1 MSATQSG
8 SAAGTGIGASVL
20 RKEDRRFLIGKGRYT
35 DDINVAGQT
44 HAVFVRSPHA
54 HATINSIKTDA
65 ARAAPGVVAVLTGT
79 DLAADGIGPLIC
91 GVTVTSDDGQP
102 HRAAVHPAL
111 AQGKVNYVGDHVA
124 IVIAETYAQ
133 ARDAAELVE
142 VDYGILKA
150 VTSTAHAT
158 DKGQQQIHD
167 VAPNNMCF
175 NWPFGDKAAVEAA
188 FAKAHKVSS
197 LDLVNNR
204 MVTNP
209 MEPRAALGEYNT
221 GTEEITL
228 HVTTQNPHVHRLVLS
243 AFNQL
248 APEHKLRVVGPDVG
262 GGFGAKI
269 FIYAE
274 ELVVGWACRKVERP
288 VKWTADRT
296 EAFLSDAHG
305 RDHVS
310 KAEMAMDKDGN
321 FLALRVMTNANLG
334 AYLSTFA
341 TMVPS
346 YLYAFLLA
354 GQYRT
359 PLIYSEV
366 KAVYT
371 NTSPVDASRG
381 AGRPEATYLL
391 ERLVDVCAGD
401 MNMDPAEIRR
411 KNFIPKDAF
420 PYQTPVVQCYDSGDY
435 EEALDKALIL
445 ADYKGFPARAQAAKA
460 RGKRRGIGLSSYVEA
475 CGIAPSAAVG
485 QLGGGVGLWESA
497 QVRFNPTG
505 NVQVFTGTHSH
516 GQGHETTFAQLINEL
531 LGVPIENVE
540 VIHGDTA
547 KTQFGMGTYG
557 SRSLAV
563 GGVAIAKACEKL
575 IAKGK
580 KIAAH
585 AMEAA
590 EGDIEFANGN
600 FSVAGTDK
608 AMNIAAVAFNAYV
621 PHSYPAGLEPG
632 FDENAFF
639 DPLNFSFPA
648 GTHVCEVEVDPDTGE
663 VEIVKYSAV
672 DDFGRL
678 VNPMIVEGQVHGGI
692 VHGIGQALLEGCKYD
707 SEGQLLTASF
717 MDYAMPRADNVPS
730 FDVDYA
736 PTVPIHNPL
745 GVKGCGEAGAIGA
758 PPAVINA
765 IANAL
770 GIKHI
775 DMPAT
780 PENVWRAAHAQQRP
794 GQKAA

>member
-1 MSATQSG
+1 MIEN
-8 SAAGTGIGASVL
+8 GIGASVR
-20 RKEDRRFLIGKGRYT
+20 RKEDNRFLIGKGKYT
-35 DDINVAGQT
+35 DDINIAGQT
-44 HAVFVRSPHA
+44 HACFVRSPHA
-54 HATINSIKTDA
+54 HAAIKSIDTIA
-65 ARAAPGVVAVLTGT
+65 AENAPGVVAVLTGE

-102 HRAAVHPAL
+102 HRAPLHPAL
-111 AQGKVNYVGDHVA
+111 AQGKVHYVGDHVA
-124 IVIAETYAQ
+124 VVIAETLVQ
-133 ARDAAELVE
+133 ARDAAELVD
-142 VDYGILKA
+142 VDYEVLPA
-150 VTSTAHAT
+150 VTDTATAA
-158 DKGQQQIHD
+158 DEGQPQVHE
-167 VAPNNMCF
+167 VAPNNVCF
-175 NWPFGDKAAVEAA
+175 NWPFGDKAAVDAA
-188 FAKAHKVSS
+188 FESAHKVAR
-197 LDLVNNR
+197 LELVNNR

-209 MEPRAALGEYNT
+209 MEPRAALGEYNP
-221 GTEEITL
+221 GTDEITL
-228 HVTTQNPHVHRLVLS
+228 HLTTQNPHVHRLVLS

-269 FIYAE
+269 FVYAE
-274 ELVVGWACRKVERP
+274 ELVVGWASRKVQRP
-288 VKWTADRT
+288 VKWTAERT

-310 KAEMAMDKDGN
+310 TAEMALDANGK
-321 FLALRVMTNANLG
+321 FLALRVLTRANLG
-334 AYLSTFA
+334 AYLSTFG

-354 GQYRT
+354 GQYAT

-366 KAVYT
+366 KAVFT
-371 NTSPVDASRG
+371 NTAPVDASRG

-391 ERLVDVCAGD
+391 ERLADVAAAEMGL
-401 MNMDPAEIRR
+401 DPAEIRR
-411 KNFIPKDAF
+411 RNFIPKDAF

-435 EEALDKALIL
+435 EAALDKAMEL
-445 ADYKGFPARAQAAKA
+445 ADYNGFAARAEEAKT
-460 RGKRRGIGLSSYVEA
+460 RGKLRGIGFSSYVEA

-516 GQGHETTFAQLINEL
+516 GQGHETTFAQLVTEL
-531 LGVPIENVE
+531 LGVPIENIE

-547 KTQFGMGTYG
+547 RTQFGMGTYG

-563 GGVAIAKACEKL
+563 GGVAIANACEKL

-585 AMEAA
+585 AMEASEA
-590 EGDIEFANGN
+590 DIEFANGN

-608 AMNIAAVAFNAYV
+608 AMNIGEVAFNAYV
-621 PHSYPAGLEPG
+621 PHSYPEGLEPG

-648 GTHVCEVEVDPDTGE
+648 GTHICEVEVDPETGT
-663 VEIVKYSAV
+663 VEIAKYSAV
-672 DDFGRL
+672 DDFGIL

-692 VHGIGQALLEGCKYD
+692 AHGVGQALLEGCRYD
-707 SEGQLLTASF
+707 EDGQLITATY

-736 PTVPIHNPL
+736 PTHPPDNPL

-765 IANAL
+765 IVNAL
-770 GIKHI
+770 GVKHI

-780 PENVWRAAHAQQRP
+780 PERIWRAAQSA
-794 GQKAA
+794 GQA

>member
-1 MSATQSG
+1 MIEN
-8 SAAGTGIGASVL
+8 GIGASVR
-20 RKEDRRFLIGKGRYT
+20 RKEDNRFLIGKGNYT
-35 DDINVAGQT
+35 DDINIVGQT
-44 HAVFVRSPHA
+44 YAYFVRSPHA
-54 HATINSIKTDA
+54 HAAIRNIDTSA
-65 ARAAPGVVAVLTGT
+65 AEGAPGVVAVLTGE

-102 HRAAVHPAL
+102 HRAPAHPAL
-111 AQGKVNYVGDHVA
+111 AQGKVHYVGDHVA
-124 IVIAETYAQ
+124 VVIAESLTE
-133 ARDAAELVE
+133 ARDAAELVD
-142 VDYGILKA
+142 VDYQVLPA
-150 VTSTAHAT
+150 VTDTGTAA
-158 DKGQQQIHD
+158 DDGQPQVHE
-167 VAPNNMCF
+167 VAPNNVCF
-175 NWPFGDKAAVEAA
+175 NWPFGDKDGVDAA
-188 FAKAHKVSS
+188 FDSAYKVAR

-209 MEPRAALGEYNT
+209 MEPRAALGDYNT

-228 HVTTQNPHVHRLVLS
+228 YMTTQNPHVHRLVLS

-269 FIYAE
+269 FVYAE
-274 ELVVGWACRKVERP
+274 ELVVGWACRKVQRP
-288 VKWTADRT
+288 VKWTAERT

-310 KAEMAMDKDGN
+310 TAEMALDENGK
-321 FLALRVMTNANLG
+321 FLALRVLTKANVG
-334 AYLSTFA
+334 AYLSTFG

-354 GQYRT
+354 GQYTT

-366 KAVYT
+366 KAVFT
-371 NTSPVDASRG
+371 NTAPVDASRG
-381 AGRPEATYLL
+381 AGRPEATYLV
-391 ERLVDVCAGD
+391 ERLADVAAAEMGL
-401 MNMDPAEIRR
+401 DPAEIRR
-411 KNFIPKDAF
+411 RNFIPKDAF

-435 EEALDKALIL
+435 EAALDKAMEL
-445 ADYKGFPARAQAAKA
+445 ADYSGFPSRAEEARS
-460 RGKRRGIGLSSYVEA
+460 RGKLRGIGFSSYVEA

-516 GQGHETTFAQLINEL
+516 GQGHETTFAQLVTEL
-531 LGVPIENVE
+531 LGVPIENID

-547 KTQFGMGTYG
+547 RTQFGMGTYG

-590 EGDIEFANGN
+590 EADIEFSDGN
-600 FSVAGTDK
+600 FSVAGTDR
-608 AMNIAAVAFNAYV
+608 AMNIAEVAFNAYV
-621 PHSYPAGLEPG
+621 PHSYPEGLEPG

-648 GTHVCEVEVDPDTGE
+648 GTHICEVEVDPDTGT
-663 VEIVKYSAV
+663 VEIAKYSAV
-672 DDFGRL
+672 DDFGTL

-692 VHGIGQALLEGCKYD
+692 VHGVGQALLEGCRYD
-707 SEGQLLTASF
+707 EDGQLITATY

-736 PTVPIHNPL
+736 PTHPPDNPL

-765 IANAL
+765 IVNAL
-770 GIKHI
+770 GITHI

-780 PENVWRAAHAQQRP
+780 PERIWRAAQSA
-794 GQKAA
+794 GQA

>member
-1 MSATQSG
+1 MQEN
-8 SAAGTGIGASVL
+8 GIGASVR
-20 RKEDRRFLIGKGRYT
+20 RKEDQRFLLGKGRYT
-35 DDINVAGQT
+35 DDINVEGQT
-44 HAVFVRSPHA
+44 YACFVRSPHA
-54 HATINSIKTDA
+54 HAEIEGIDA
-65 ARAAPGVVAVLTGT
+65 SAATAAPGVVAVLTGD

-102 HRAAVHPAL
+102 HRAPAHPAL
-111 AQGKVNYVGDHVA
+111 AQSKVNYVGDHVA
-124 IVIAETYAQ
+124 IVIAESLTQ

-142 VDYGILKA
+142 VNYRPLPA
-150 VTSTAHAT
+150 VASTADAAN
-158 DKGQQQIHD
+158 DGEQQIHEE
-167 VAPNNMCF
+167 APNNICF
-175 NWPFGDKAAVEAA
+175 NWLFGDKAANDEA
-188 FAKAHKVSS
+188 FAGAHKVSS
-197 LDLVNNR
+197 IDLVNNR

-209 MEPRAALGEYNT
+209 MEPRAALGEYNS

-228 HVTTQNPHVHRLVLS
+228 HLTTQNPHVHRLVLA

-274 ELVVGWACRKVERP
+274 ELVVGWACRKVNRP

-305 RDHVS
+305 RDHVTR
-310 KAEMAMDKDGN
+310 AEMALDENGK
-321 FLALRVMTNANLG
+321 FLAMRVLTTANLG

-346 YLYAFLLA
+346 YLYAFLFA
-354 GQYRT
+354 GQYTT

-366 KAVYT
+366 KAVFT

-391 ERLVDVCAGD
+391 ERLVDVCAAD
-401 MNMDPAEIRR
+401 MGLDPAEIRR
-411 KNFIPKDAF
+411 RNFIPKDAF

-435 EEALDKALIL
+435 EAALDQAMEL
-445 ADYKGFPARAQAAKA
+445 ADYAGFDARAEEA
-460 RGKRRGIGLSSYVEA
+460 RGRGKLRGIGFSSYVEA

-516 GQGHETTFAQLINEL
+516 GQGHETTFAQLVCDQ
-531 LGVPIENVE
+531 LGVPFENIE

-563 GGVAIAKACEKL
+563 GGVAIAKACDKL

-590 EGDIEFANGN
+590 EGDIEFAGGN
-600 FSVAGTDK
+600 YTVAGTDK
-608 AMNIAAVAFNAYV
+608 AMNIAEVAFNAYV
-621 PHSYPAGLEPG
+621 PHSYPEGVEPG

-639 DPLNFSFPA
+639 DPMNFSFPA
-648 GTHVCEVEVDPDTGE
+648 GTHICEVEVDPATGE
-663 VEIVKYSAV
+663 VEIVDYTAV
-672 DDFGRL
+672 DDFGKL

-692 VHGIGQALLEGCKYD
+692 VHGIGQALLEGCHYD
-707 SEGQLLTASF
+707 KDGQLVTASY
-717 MDYAMPRADNVPS
+717 MDYAMPRADNAPD
-730 FDVDYA
+730 FRIDYA
-736 PTVPIHNPL
+736 PTDPPHNPL

-758 PPAVINA
+758 PPAIINA
-765 IANAL
+765 IANAI
-770 GIKHI
+770 GAKHVE
-775 DMPAT
+775 MPAT
-780 PENVWRAAHAQQRP
+780 PETVWRACQSAN
-794 GQKAA
+794 

>member
-1 MSATQSG
+1 MIEN
-8 SAAGTGIGASVL
+8 GIGASVR
-20 RKEDRRFLIGKGRYT
+20 RKEDNRFLIGKGNYT

-44 HAVFVRSPHA
+44 YACFVRSPHA
-54 HATINSIKTDA
+54 HATLNGIDTSA
-65 ARAAPGVVAVLTGT
+65 AENAPGVVAVLTGD

-102 HRAAVHPAL
+102 HRAPAHPAL
-111 AQGKVNYVGDHVA
+111 AQGKVHYVGDHVA
-124 IVIAETYAQ
+124 VVIAESLSQ

-142 VDYGILKA
+142 VDYGVLPA
-150 VTSTAHAT
+150 VTDTATAA
-158 DKGQQQIHD
+158 DDGQPQVHE
-167 VAPNNMCF
+167 VAPNNVCF
-175 NWPFGDKAAVEAA
+175 NWPFGDKAAVDAA
-188 FAKAHKVSS
+188 FDAAYKVAR

-209 MEPRAALGEYNT
+209 MEPRAALGEYNS
-221 GTEEITL
+221 GTDEITL
-228 HVTTQNPHVHRLVLS
+228 HLTTQNPHVHRLVLS

-269 FIYAE
+269 FVYAE
-274 ELVVGWACRKVERP
+274 ELVVGWASRKVQRP
-288 VKWTADRT
+288 VKWTAERT

-310 KAEMAMDKDGN
+310 SAEMALDENGK
-321 FLALRVMTNANLG
+321 FLALRVMTRANLG
-334 AYLSTFA
+334 AYLSTFG

-354 GQYRT
+354 GQYTT

-366 KAVYT
+366 KAVFT
-371 NTSPVDASRG
+371 NTAPVDASRG
-381 AGRPEATYLL
+381 AGRPEATYLV
-391 ERLVDVCAGD
+391 ERLVDVAAAEMGL
-401 MNMDPAEIRR
+401 DPAEIRR
-411 KNFIPKDAF
+411 RNFIPKDAF

-435 EEALDKALIL
+435 EAALDKAMEL
-445 ADYKGFPARAQAAKA
+445 ADYAGFAVRAEEARS
-460 RGKRRGIGLSSYVEA
+460 RGKRRGIGFSSYVEA

-516 GQGHETTFAQLINEL
+516 GQGHETTFAQLVTEL
-531 LGVPIENVE
+531 LGVPIENIE

-547 KTQFGMGTYG
+547 RTQFGMGTYG

-585 AMEAA
+585 ALEAA
-590 EGDIEFANGN
+590 EADIEFANGN
-600 FSVAGTDK
+600 FTVAGTDR
-608 AMNIAAVAFNAYV
+608 AMNIGEVAFNAYV
-621 PHSYPAGLEPG
+621 PHSYPEGVEPG

-648 GTHVCEVEVDPDTGE
+648 GTHICEVEVDPETGT

-672 DDFGRL
+672 DDFGTL

-692 VHGIGQALLEGCKYD
+692 VHGIGQALLEGCRYD
-707 SEGQLLTASF
+707 EDGQLITATY

-736 PTVPIHNPL
+736 PTHPPDNPL

-765 IANAL
+765 IVNAL
-770 GIKHI
+770 GIEHI

-780 PENVWRAAHAQQRP
+780 PERIWRAAQSAAQ
-794 GQKAA
+794 A

>member
-1 MSATQSG
+1 MQAN
-8 SAAGTGIGASVL
+8 GIGASVR
-20 RKEDRRFLIGKGRYT
+20 RKEDQRFLLGKGRYT

-44 HAVFVRSPHA
+44 HAYFLRSPHA
-54 HATINSIKTDA
+54 HAIIEGIDTSA
-65 ARAAPGVVAVLTGT
+65 ATAAPGVVAVLTGD

-91 GVTVTSDDGQP
+91 GVTVTSDDGEP
-102 HRAAVHPAL
+102 HRAPAHPAL

-124 IVIAETYAQ
+124 IVIAETLTQ
-133 ARDAAELVE
+133 ARDAAELVD
-142 VDYGILKA
+142 VRYRPLPA
-150 VTSTAHAT
+150 VSVTADAAGE
-158 DKGQQQIHD
+158 GQQQIHD
-167 VAPNNMCF
+167 VAPGNVCF
-175 NWPFGDKAAVEAA
+175 NWPFGDKAEVDAV
-188 FAKAHKVSS
+188 FDSAHKVSS
-197 LDLVNNR
+197 IELTNNR

-209 MEPRAALGEYNT
+209 MEPRAALGEYNA

-228 HVTTQNPHVHRLVLS
+228 HLTTQNPHVHRLVLA

-274 ELVVGWACRKVERP
+274 ELVVGWACRKVNRP
-288 VKWTADRT
+288 VKWTADRS

-310 KAEMAMDKDGN
+310 KAEMALDENGK
-321 FLALRVMTNANLG
+321 FLALRVRTTANLG

-354 GQYRT
+354 GQYST

-366 KAVYT
+366 KAVFT
-371 NTSPVDASRG
+371 NTAPVDASRG
-381 AGRPEATYLL
+381 AGRPEATYLV
-391 ERLVDVCAGD
+391 ERLVDVCAAD
-401 MNMDPAEIRR
+401 MGLEPAEIRR
-411 KNFIPKDAF
+411 RNFIPKDAF

-435 EEALDKALIL
+435 EAALDQALEL
-445 ADYKGFPARAQAAKA
+445 SDHAGFAARAAQAKE
-460 RGKRRGIGLSSYVEA
+460 RGKLRGIGFSSYVEA

-516 GQGHETTFAQLINEL
+516 GQGHETTFAQLVCDQ
-531 LGVPIENVE
+531 LGVPFENID

-547 KTQFGMGTYG
+547 RTQFGMGTYG

-563 GGVAIAKACEKL
+563 GGVAIAKACDKL
-575 IAKGK
+575 IAKGR

-590 EGDIEFANGN
+590 EEDIEFAGGN
-600 FSVAGTDK
+600 YTVAGTDK
-608 AMNIAAVAFNAYV
+608 SMNIAEVAFTAYV
-621 PHSYPAGLEPG
+621 PHNYPEGVEPG

-639 DPLNFSFPA
+639 DPMNFSFPA
-648 GTHVCEVEVDPDTGE
+648 GTHICEVEVDPDTGE
-663 VEIVKYSAV
+663 VEIVDYTAV
-672 DDFGRL
+672 DDFGKL

-692 VHGIGQALLEGCKYD
+692 VHGIGQALLEGCQYD
-707 SEGQLLTASF
+707 SDGQLVTASF
-717 MDYAMPRADNVPS
+717 MDYAMPRADNAPDFRVG
-730 FDVDYA
+730 YA
-736 PTVPIHNPL
+736 PTDPPHNPL

-765 IANAL
+765 IANAI
-770 GIKHI
+770 GTRHVE
-775 DMPAT
+775 MPAT
-780 PENVWRAAHAQQRP
+780 PETVWRACQSVA
-794 GQKAA
+794 

>member
-1 MSATQSG
+1 MVDNG
-8 SAAGTGIGASVL
+8 VGVSVR
-20 RKEDRRFLIGKGRYT
+20 RKEDNRFLIGKGNYT
-35 DDINVAGQT
+35 DDINLVGQT

-54 HATINSIKTDA
+54 HATINSIDTSEA
-65 ARAAPGVVAVLTGT
+65 AASDGVIAIFTGD

-91 GVTVTSDDGQP
+91 GVTVTSDDGDP
-102 HRAAVHPAL
+102 HRAPVHSAL

-124 IVIAETYAQ
+124 IVIAETLGQ
-133 ARDAAELVE
+133 ARDASEKVE
-142 VDYGILKA
+142 VDYGVLSA
-150 VTSTAHAT
+150 VTDTSTAA
-158 DKGQQQIHD
+158 DDGQQQIHD
-167 VAPNNMCF
+167 IAPNNVCF
-175 NWPFGDKAAVEAA
+175 NWPFGDKAAVDAA
-188 FAKAHKVSS
+188 FEGAHKVSS
-197 LDLVNNR
+197 LELINNR

-209 MEPRAALGEYNT
+209 MEPRAAIAEYNS

-228 HVTTQNPHVHRLVLS
+228 QLTTQNPHVHRLVLS

-262 GGFGAKI
+262 GGFGAKV
-269 FIYAE
+269 FVYAE
-274 ELVVGWACRKVERP
+274 ELVVGWACRKVNRP

-310 KAEMAMDKDGN
+310 TAEMAMDENGK
-321 FLALRVMTNANLG
+321 FLALRVSTKANLG

-354 GQYRT
+354 GQYTT

-366 KAVYT
+366 KAVFT

-381 AGRPEATYLL
+381 AGRPEATFLV
-391 ERLVDVCAGD
+391 ERLVDVCANDLGL
-401 MNMDPAEIRR
+401 DPAEIRR
-411 KNFIPKDAF
+411 RNFIPVDAF

-435 EEALDKALIL
+435 EAALDKALAL
-445 ADYKGFPARAQAAKA
+445 ADYEGFALRAEEAKS

-485 QLGGGVGLWESA
+485 QLGAGVGLWESA

-516 GQGHETTFAQLINEL
+516 GQGHETTFAQLVTEQ
-531 LGVPIENVE
+531 LGVPFENIE

-563 GGVAIAKACEKL
+563 GGVAIANACEKL

-585 AMEAA
+585 ALEAA
-590 EGDIEFANGN
+590 EGDIEFAEGN
-600 FSVAGTDK
+600 FTVTGTDK
-608 AMNIAAVAFNAYV
+608 AMSIGEVAFNAYV
-621 PHSYPAGLEPG
+621 PHSYPEGLEPG

-639 DPLNFSFPA
+639 DPMNFSFPA
-648 GTHVCEVEVDPDTGE
+648 GTHVCEVEVDLETGE

-672 DDFGRL
+672 DDFGKL
-678 VNPMIVEGQVHGGI
+678 INPMIVEGQVHGGI
-692 VHGIGQALLEGCKYD
+692 VHGVGQALLEGCRYD
-707 SEGQLLTASF
+707 SEGQLITASY
-717 MDYAMPRADNVPS
+717 MDYAMPRADDVPS

-736 PTVPIHNPL
+736 PTDPPHNPL

-765 IANAL
+765 ITNAL
-770 GIKHI
+770 NVKHI

-780 PENVWRAAHAQQRP
+780 PENVWRAAQS
-794 GQKAA
+794 AA

>member
-1 MSATQSG
+1 MTEN
-8 SAAGTGIGASVL
+8 GIGVSV
-20 RKEDRRFLIGKGRYT
+20 RRTEDSRFLIGKGNYT
-35 DDINVAGQT
+35 DDINVVGQT
-44 HAVFVRSPHA
+44 HAVFVRSPHG
-54 HATINSIKTDA
+54 HATLNGIDTSA
-65 ARAAPGVVAVLTGT
+65 AAAASGVVAIFTGD

-91 GVTVTSDDGQP
+91 GVTVTSDDGEP
-102 HRAAVHPAL
+102 HRAPVHAAL
-111 AQGKVNYVGDHVA
+111 AQDKVNYVGDHIAV
-124 IVIAETYAQ
+124 VIAESLAE

-142 VDYGILKA
+142 VDYGVLPA
-150 VTSTAHAT
+150 VTDTATAA
-158 DKGQQQIHD
+158 DDGQQQIHE

-175 NWPFGDKAAVEAA
+175 NWPFGDKAAVDAVFET
-188 FAKAHKVSS
+188 AHKTST
-197 LDLVNNR
+197 LDLLNNR
-204 MVTNP
+204 MITNP
-209 MEPRAALGEYNT
+209 MEPRAAIGEYNT

-228 HVTTQNPHVHRLVLS
+228 HLTTQNPHVHRLVLS

-269 FIYAE
+269 FVYAE
-274 ELVVGWACRKVERP
+274 ELVVGWACRKVNRP
-288 VKWTADRT
+288 IKWTADRT

-310 KAEMAMDKDGN
+310 TAEMAMDENGK
-321 FLALRVMTNANLG
+321 FLAMRVHTNANLG
-334 AYLSTFA
+334 AYLSTFS

-354 GQYRT
+354 GQYTT

-366 KAVYT
+366 KAVFT
-371 NTSPVDASRG
+371 NTAPVDASRG
-381 AGRPEATYLL
+381 AGRPEATFLL
-391 ERLVDVCAGD
+391 ERLVDVCAED
-401 MNMDPAEIRR
+401 MDLDAAEIRR
-411 KNFIPKDAF
+411 RNFIPVDAF

-435 EEALDKALIL
+435 NAALEKALLL
-445 ADYKGFPARAQAAKA
+445 ADYEGFPDRADEAVS
-460 RGKRRGIGLSSYVEA
+460 RGKLRGIGISSYVEA

-485 QLGGGVGLWESA
+485 QLGAGVGLWESA

-516 GQGHETTFAQLINEL
+516 GQGHETTFAQLVTEK
-531 LGVPIENVE
+531 LGVPFENIE

-563 GGVAIAKACEKL
+563 GGVAIANACEKL

-585 AMEAA
+585 ALEAA
-590 EGDIEFANGN
+590 EDDMEFSDGN
-600 FSVAGTDK
+600 FTVAGTDK
-608 AMNIAAVAFNAYV
+608 AMSIGEVAFNAYV
-621 PHSYPAGLEPG
+621 PHSYPEGLEPG

-648 GTHVCEVEVDPDTGE
+648 GSHICEVEVDPETGV

-672 DDFGRL
+672 DDFGKL
-678 VNPMIVEGQVHGGI
+678 INPMIVAGQVHGGI
-692 VHGIGQALLEGCKYD
+692 AHGVGQALLEGCQYD
-707 SEGQLLTASF
+707 SEGQLITASF
-717 MDYAMPRADNVPS
+717 MDYAMPRADNLPS

-736 PTVPIHNPL
+736 PTDPPHNPL

-765 IANAL
+765 ITNAL
-770 GIKHI
+770 GVKHI

-780 PENVWRAAHAQQRP
+780 PENVWRAARS
-794 GQKAA
+794 AA

>member
-1 MSATQSG
+1 MTEN
-8 SAAGTGIGASVL
+8 GIGVSVR
-20 RKEDRRFLIGKGRYT
+20 RKEDSRFLIGKGNYT
-35 DDINVAGQT
+35 DDINVVGQT
-44 HAVFVRSPHA
+44 HAVFVRSPHG
-54 HATINSIKTDA
+54 HATLNGIDTSA
-65 ARAAPGVVAVLTGT
+65 AAAASGVVAIFTGD

-91 GVTVTSDDGQP
+91 GVTVTGDDGEP
-102 HRAAVHPAL
+102 HRAPVHAAL
-111 AQGKVNYVGDHVA
+111 AQDKVNYVGDHIAV
-124 IVIAETYAQ
+124 VIAESLAE

-142 VDYGILKA
+142 VDYGVLPA
-150 VTSTAHAT
+150 VTDTATAA
-158 DKGQQQIHD
+158 DDGQQQIHE

-175 NWPFGDKAAVEAA
+175 NWPFGDKAAVDAVFET
-188 FAKAHKVSS
+188 AHKTST
-197 LDLVNNR
+197 LDLLNNR

-209 MEPRAALGEYNT
+209 MEPRAAIGEYNT

-228 HVTTQNPHVHRLVLS
+228 HLTTQNPHVHRLVLS

-269 FIYAE
+269 FVYAE
-274 ELVVGWACRKVERP
+274 ELVVGWACRKVNRP
-288 VKWTADRT
+288 IKWTADRT

-310 KAEMAMDKDGN
+310 TAEMAMDENGK
-321 FLALRVMTNANLG
+321 FLAMRVHTNANLG
-334 AYLSTFA
+334 AYLSTFS

-354 GQYRT
+354 GQYTT

-366 KAVYT
+366 KAVFT
-371 NTSPVDASRG
+371 NTAPVDASRG
-381 AGRPEATYLL
+381 AGRPEATFLL
-391 ERLVDVCAGD
+391 ERLVDVCAED
-401 MNMDPAEIRR
+401 MDLDAAEIRR
-411 KNFIPKDAF
+411 RNFIPVDAF

-435 EEALDKALIL
+435 NAALEKALLL
-445 ADYKGFPARAQAAKA
+445 ADYEGFPDRADEAVS
-460 RGKRRGIGLSSYVEA
+460 RGKLRGIGISSYVEA

-485 QLGGGVGLWESA
+485 QLGAGVGLWESA

-516 GQGHETTFAQLINEL
+516 GQGHETTFAQLVTEK
-531 LGVPIENVE
+531 LGVPFENIE

-563 GGVAIAKACEKL
+563 GGVAIANACEKL

-585 AMEAA
+585 ALEAA
-590 EGDIEFANGN
+590 EGDMEFSDGN
-600 FSVAGTDK
+600 FTVAGTDK
-608 AMNIAAVAFNAYV
+608 AMSIGEVAFNAYV
-621 PHSYPAGLEPG
+621 PHSYPEGLEPG

-648 GTHVCEVEVDPDTGE
+648 GTHICEVEVDPETGV

-672 DDFGRL
+672 DDFGKL
-678 VNPMIVEGQVHGGI
+678 INPMIVAGQVHGGI
-692 VHGIGQALLEGCKYD
+692 AHGVGQALLEGCQYD
-707 SEGQLLTASF
+707 SEGQLITASF
-717 MDYAMPRADNVPS
+717 MDYAMPRADNLPS

-736 PTVPIHNPL
+736 PTDPPHNPL

-765 IANAL
+765 ITNAL
-770 GIKHI
+770 GVKHI

-780 PENVWRAAHAQQRP
+780 PENVWRAARS
-794 GQKAA
+794 AA

>member
-1 MSATQSG
+1 MIEN
-8 SAAGTGIGASVL
+8 GIGASVR
-20 RKEDRRFLIGKGRYT
+20 RKEDNRFLIGKGNYT
-35 DDINVAGQT
+35 DDINIVGQT
-44 HAVFVRSPHA
+44 YAYFVRSPHA
-54 HATINSIKTDA
+54 HAAIKNIDA
-65 ARAAPGVVAVLTGT
+65 SAAENASGVVAVLTGE

-91 GVTVTSDDGQP
+91 GVTVTSDDGEP
-102 HRAAVHPAL
+102 HRAPLHPAL
-111 AQGKVNYVGDHVA
+111 AQGKVHYVGDHVA
-124 IVIAETYAQ
+124 VVIAESLVE

-142 VDYGILKA
+142 VDYEVMPA
-150 VTSTAHAT
+150 VTNTATAA
-158 DKGQQQIHD
+158 DEGQPQVHE
-167 VAPNNMCF
+167 VAPNNICF
-175 NWPFGDKAAVEAA
+175 NWPFGDKAAVDAA
-188 FAKAHKVSS
+188 FETAHKVAR
-197 LDLVNNR
+197 LELVNNR

-209 MEPRAALGEYNT
+209 MEPRAALGEFNT
-221 GTEEITL
+221 GTDEITL

-269 FIYAE
+269 FVYAE
-274 ELVVGWACRKVERP
+274 ELVVGWACRKVQRP
-288 VKWTADRT
+288 VKWTAERT

-310 KAEMAMDKDGN
+310 TAEMALDENGK
-321 FLALRVMTNANLG
+321 FLALRVLTRANLG
-334 AYLSTFA
+334 AYLSTFG

-354 GQYRT
+354 GQYTT

-366 KAVYT
+366 KAVFT
-371 NTSPVDASRG
+371 NTAPVDASRG
-381 AGRPEATYLL
+381 AGRPEATYLV
-391 ERLVDVCAGD
+391 ERLADVAAVEMG
-401 MNMDPAEIRR
+401 MDPAEIRR
-411 KNFIPKDAF
+411 RNFIPKDAF

-435 EEALDKALIL
+435 EAALDKAMDL
-445 ADYKGFPARAQAAKA
+445 ADYNGFAVRAEEAKT
-460 RGKRRGIGLSSYVEA
+460 RGKLRGIGFSSYVEA

-516 GQGHETTFAQLINEL
+516 GQGHETTFAQLVTEL
-531 LGVPIENVE
+531 LGVPIENIE

-547 KTQFGMGTYG
+547 RTQFGMGTYG

-575 IAKGK
+575 IEKGK

-585 AMEAA
+585 AMEASEA
-590 EGDIEFANGN
+590 DIEFSNGN
-600 FSVAGTDK
+600 FSVAGTDR
-608 AMNIAAVAFNAYV
+608 AMNIGEVAFNAYV
-621 PHSYPAGLEPG
+621 PHSYPEGLEPG

-648 GTHVCEVEVDPDTGE
+648 GTHICEVEVDPETGT

-672 DDFGRL
+672 DDFGTL

-692 VHGIGQALLEGCKYD
+692 VHGVGQALLEGCRYD
-707 SEGQLLTASF
+707 EDGQLITATY
-717 MDYAMPRADNVPS
+717 MDYAMPRADNVPN

-736 PTVPIHNPL
+736 PTHPPDNPL

-758 PPAVINA
+758 PPAIINA
-765 IANAL
+765 IVNAL

-780 PENVWRAAHAQQRP
+780 PERIWRAAQSA
-794 GQKAA
+794 GQA

>member
-1 MSATQSG
+1 MTDY
-8 SAAGTGIGASVL
+8 GIGASVR
-20 RKEDRRFLIGKGRYT
+20 RKEDQRFLLGKGRYT

-44 HAVFVRSPHA
+44 HAVFLRSPHA
-54 HATINSIKTDA
+54 HAIIEGIDTQA
-65 ARAAPGVVAVLTGT
+65 AKAAPGVVAVLTGD

-91 GVTVTSDDGQP
+91 GVTVTSDDGEP
-102 HRAAVHPAL
+102 HRAPAHPAL

-124 IVIAETYAQ
+124 IVIAETLTQ

-142 VDYGILKA
+142 VRYRPLPA
-150 VTSTAHAT
+150 VSGTADAASP
-158 DKGQQQIHD
+158 GQRQIHD
-167 VAPNNMCF
+167 VAPGNVCF
-175 NWPFGDKAAVEAA
+175 NWPFGDKAAVDAA
-188 FAKAHKVSS
+188 FESAHKVSS
-197 LDLVNNR
+197 IELTNNR

-209 MEPRAALGEYNT
+209 MEPRAALGEYNPGT
-221 GTEEITL
+221 GEITL
-228 HVTTQNPHVHRLVLS
+228 HLTTQNPHVHRLVLA

-269 FIYAE
+269 FVYAE
-274 ELVVGWACRKVERP
+274 ELVVGWACRKINRP
-288 VKWTADRT
+288 VKWTADRS
-296 EAFLSDAHG
+296 EAFLADAHG
-305 RDHVS
+305 RDHVA
-310 KAEMAMDKDGN
+310 KAEMALDENGK
-321 FLALRVMTNANLG
+321 FLALRVHTTANLG

-354 GQYRT
+354 GQYAT

-366 KAVYT
+366 KAVFT
-371 NTSPVDASRG
+371 NTAPVDASRG

-391 ERLVDVCAGD
+391 ERLVDVCAAD
-401 MNMDPAEIRR
+401 MGLNPAEIRR
-411 KNFIPKDAF
+411 RNFIPKDAF

-435 EEALDKALIL
+435 EAALDQALEL
-445 ADYKGFPARAQAAKA
+445 SDYGGFEARAAAAKS
-460 RGKRRGIGLSSYVEA
+460 RGKLRGIGFSSYVEA

-516 GQGHETTFAQLINEL
+516 GQGHETTFAQLVCDQ
-531 LGVPIENVE
+531 LGVPFENIE

-563 GGVAIAKACEKL
+563 GGVAIAKACDKL

-590 EGDIEFANGN
+590 EGDIEFAGGN
-600 FSVAGTDK
+600 YTVAGTDK
-608 AMNIAAVAFNAYV
+608 SMNIAEVAFTAYV
-621 PHSYPAGLEPG
+621 PHNYPEGVEPG

-639 DPLNFSFPA
+639 DPMNFSFPA
-648 GTHVCEVEVDPDTGE
+648 GTHICEVEVDPDTGE
-663 VEIVKYSAV
+663 VEIVDYTAV
-672 DDFGRL
+672 DDFGKL

-692 VHGIGQALLEGCKYD
+692 VHGIGQALLEGCQYD
-707 SEGQLLTASF
+707 GDGQLVTASF
-717 MDYAMPRADNVPS
+717 MDYAMPRADNAPD
-730 FDVDYA
+730 FRIGYA
-736 PTVPIHNPL
+736 PTDPPDNPL

-765 IANAL
+765 IANAI
-770 GIKHI
+770 GVKHVE
-775 DMPAT
+775 MPAT
-780 PENVWRAAHAQQRP
+780 PETVWRACQN
-794 GQKAA
+794 AA

>member
-1 MSATQSG
+1 MQEN
-8 SAAGTGIGASVL
+8 GIGASVR
-20 RKEDRRFLIGKGRYT
+20 RKEDQRFLLGKGRYT

-44 HAVFVRSPHA
+44 YAVFVRSPHA
-54 HATINSIKTDA
+54 HAVIEGIDSRA
-65 ARAAPGVVAVLTGT
+65 AGAAPGVVAVLTGE

-91 GVTVTSDDGQP
+91 GVVVTSDDGQP
-102 HRAAVHPAL
+102 HRAPAHPAL
-111 AQGKVNYVGDHVA
+111 AQGKVNHVGDHVA
-124 IVIAETYAQ
+124 VVIAETLAQ

-142 VDYGILKA
+142 VDYRPLPA
-150 VTSTAHAT
+150 VASTADAAGE
-158 DKGQQQIHD
+158 GQQQIHEE
-167 VAPNNMCF
+167 APNNICF
-175 NWPFGDKAAVEAA
+175 NWPFGDKDANDEA
-188 FAKAHKVSS
+188 FDSAHKVSS
-197 LDLVNNR
+197 IELVNNR

-209 MEPRAALGEYNT
+209 MEPRAALGEYNS

-228 HVTTQNPHVHRLVLS
+228 HMTTQNPHVHRLVLA

-269 FIYAE
+269 FVYAE
-274 ELVVGWACRKVERP
+274 ELVVGWACRKVNRP

-296 EAFLSDAHG
+296 EAFMSDAHG
-305 RDHVS
+305 RDHVT
-310 KAEMAMDKDGN
+310 KAEMALDENGK
-321 FLALRVMTNANLG
+321 FLAMRVHTTANLG

-346 YLYAFLLA
+346 YLYAFLFA
-354 GQYRT
+354 GQYAT

-366 KAVYT
+366 KAVFT
-371 NTSPVDASRG
+371 NTAPVDASRG

-391 ERLVDVCAGD
+391 ERLVDVCAAD
-401 MNMDPAEIRR
+401 MGLDPAEIRR
-411 KNFIPKDAF
+411 RNFIPKDAF

-435 EEALDKALIL
+435 EAALDKAMEL
-445 ADYKGFPARAQAAKA
+445 ADYGGFEARAAEAKG
-460 RGKRRGIGLSSYVEA
+460 RGKLRGIGFSSYVEA

-516 GQGHETTFAQLINEL
+516 GQGHETTFAQLVCDQ
-531 LGVPIENVE
+531 LGVPFENIE

-563 GGVAIAKACEKL
+563 GGVAIAKACDKL

-590 EGDIEFANGN
+590 EGDIEFADGN
-600 FSVAGTDK
+600 YTVAGTDK
-608 AMNIAAVAFNAYV
+608 AMNIAEVAFNAYV
-621 PHSYPAGLEPG
+621 PHSYPEGVEPG

-639 DPLNFSFPA
+639 DPMNFSFPA
-648 GTHVCEVEVDPDTGE
+648 GTHICEVEVDPATGE
-663 VEIVKYSAV
+663 VEIVDYTAV
-672 DDFGRL
+672 DDFGKL

-692 VHGIGQALLEGCKYD
+692 VHGIGQALLEGCHYD
-707 SEGQLLTASF
+707 ENGQLVTASY
-717 MDYAMPRADNVPS
+717 MDYAMPRADNAPD
-730 FDVDYA
+730 FRIDYA
-736 PTVPIHNPL
+736 PTDPPHNPL

-765 IANAL
+765 IANAI
-770 GIKHI
+770 GAKHVE
-775 DMPAT
+775 MPAT
-780 PENVWRAAHAQQRP
+780 PETVWRACQTAN
-794 GQKAA
+794 

>member
-1 MSATQSG
+1 MIEN
-8 SAAGTGIGASVL
+8 GIGASVR
-20 RKEDRRFLIGKGRYT
+20 RKEDNRFLIGKGNYT

-44 HAVFVRSPHA
+44 YACFVRSPHA
-54 HATINSIKTDA
+54 HATLNGIDTSA
-65 ARAAPGVVAVLTGT
+65 AENAPGVVAVLTGD

-102 HRAAVHPAL
+102 HRAPAHPAL
-111 AQGKVNYVGDHVA
+111 AQGKVHYVGDHVA
-124 IVIAETYAQ
+124 VVIAESLSQ

-142 VDYGILKA
+142 VDYGVLPA
-150 VTSTAHAT
+150 VTDTATAA
-158 DKGQQQIHD
+158 DDGQPQVHE
-167 VAPNNMCF
+167 VAPNNVCF
-175 NWPFGDKAAVEAA
+175 NWPFGDKAAVDAA
-188 FAKAHKVSS
+188 FDAAYKVAR

-209 MEPRAALGEYNT
+209 MEPRAALGEYNS
-221 GTEEITL
+221 GTDEITL
-228 HVTTQNPHVHRLVLS
+228 HLTTQNPHVHRLVLS

-269 FIYAE
+269 FVYAE
-274 ELVVGWACRKVERP
+274 ELVVGWASRKVQRP
-288 VKWTADRT
+288 VKWTAERT

-310 KAEMAMDKDGN
+310 SAEMALDENGK
-321 FLALRVMTNANLG
+321 FLALRVMTRANLG
-334 AYLSTFA
+334 AYLSTFG

-354 GQYRT
+354 GQYTT

-366 KAVYT
+366 KAVFT
-371 NTSPVDASRG
+371 NTAPVDASRG
-381 AGRPEATYLL
+381 AGRPEATYLV
-391 ERLVDVCAGD
+391 ERLVDVAAAEMGL
-401 MNMDPAEIRR
+401 DPAEIRR
-411 KNFIPKDAF
+411 RNFIPKDAF

-435 EEALDKALIL
+435 EAALDKAMEL
-445 ADYKGFPARAQAAKA
+445 ADYAGFAARAEEARS
-460 RGKRRGIGLSSYVEA
+460 RGKRRGIGFSSYVEA

-516 GQGHETTFAQLINEL
+516 GQGHETTFAQLVTEL
-531 LGVPIENVE
+531 LGVPIENIE

-547 KTQFGMGTYG
+547 RTQFGMGTYG

-585 AMEAA
+585 ALEAA
-590 EGDIEFANGN
+590 EADIEFANGN
-600 FSVAGTDK
+600 FTVAGTDR
-608 AMNIAAVAFNAYV
+608 AMNIGEVAFNAYV
-621 PHSYPAGLEPG
+621 PHSYPEGVEPG

-648 GTHVCEVEVDPDTGE
+648 GTHICEVEVDPETGT

-672 DDFGRL
+672 DDFGTL

-692 VHGIGQALLEGCKYD
+692 VHGIGQALLEGCRYD
-707 SEGQLLTASF
+707 EDGQLITATY

-736 PTVPIHNPL
+736 PTHPPDNPL

-765 IANAL
+765 IVNAL
-770 GIKHI
+770 GIEHI

-780 PENVWRAAHAQQRP
+780 PERIWRAAQSAAQ
-794 GQKAA
+794 A

>member
-1 MSATQSG
+1 MTEN
-8 SAAGTGIGASVL
+8 GIGVSVR
-20 RKEDRRFLIGKGRYT
+20 RKEDSRFLIGKGNYT
-35 DDINVAGQT
+35 DDINVVGQT

-54 HATINSIKTDA
+54 HATLNGIDTSA
-65 ARAAPGVVAVLTGT
+65 AAAASGVVAIFTGD

-91 GVTVTSDDGQP
+91 GVTVTGDDGEP
-102 HRAAVHPAL
+102 HRAPVHAAL
-111 AQGKVNYVGDHVA
+111 AQDKVNYVGDHIAV
-124 IVIAETYAQ
+124 VIAESLAE

-142 VDYGILKA
+142 VDYGVLPA
-150 VTSTAHAT
+150 VTDTATAA
-158 DKGQQQIHD
+158 DDGQQQIHE

-175 NWPFGDKAAVEAA
+175 NWPFGDKAAVDAVFET
-188 FAKAHKVSS
+188 AHKTST
-197 LDLVNNR
+197 LDLLNNR

-209 MEPRAALGEYNT
+209 MEPRAAIGEYNT

-228 HVTTQNPHVHRLVLS
+228 HLTTQNPHVHRLVLS

-269 FIYAE
+269 FVYAE
-274 ELVVGWACRKVERP
+274 ELVVGWACRKVNRP
-288 VKWTADRT
+288 IKWTADRT

-310 KAEMAMDKDGN
+310 TAEMAMDENGK
-321 FLALRVMTNANLG
+321 FLAMRVHTNANLG
-334 AYLSTFA
+334 AYLSTFS

-354 GQYRT
+354 GQYTT

-366 KAVYT
+366 KAVFT
-371 NTSPVDASRG
+371 NTAPVDASRG
-381 AGRPEATYLL
+381 AGRPEATFLL
-391 ERLVDVCAGD
+391 ERLVDVCAED
-401 MNMDPAEIRR
+401 MDLDAAEIRR
-411 KNFIPKDAF
+411 RNFIPVDAF

-435 EEALDKALIL
+435 NAALEKALLL
-445 ADYKGFPARAQAAKA
+445 ADYEGFPDRADEAVS
-460 RGKRRGIGLSSYVEA
+460 RGKLRGIGISSYVEA

-485 QLGGGVGLWESA
+485 QLGAGVGLWESA

-516 GQGHETTFAQLINEL
+516 GQGHETTFAQLVTEK
-531 LGVPIENVE
+531 LGVPFENIE

-563 GGVAIAKACEKL
+563 GGVAIANACEKL

-585 AMEAA
+585 ALEAA
-590 EGDIEFANGN
+590 EGDMEFSDGN
-600 FSVAGTDK
+600 FTVAGTDK
-608 AMNIAAVAFNAYV
+608 AMSIGEVAFNAYV
-621 PHSYPAGLEPG
+621 PHSYPEGLEPG

-648 GTHVCEVEVDPDTGE
+648 GTHICEVEVDPETGV

-672 DDFGRL
+672 DDFGKL
-678 VNPMIVEGQVHGGI
+678 INPMIVAGQVHGGI
-692 VHGIGQALLEGCKYD
+692 AHGVGQALLEGCQYD
-707 SEGQLLTASF
+707 SEGQLITASF
-717 MDYAMPRADNVPS
+717 MDYAMPRADNLPS

-736 PTVPIHNPL
+736 PTDPPHNPL

-765 IANAL
+765 ITNAL
-770 GIKHI
+770 GVKHI

-780 PENVWRAAHAQQRP
+780 PENVWRAARS
-794 GQKAA
+794 AA

>member
-1 MSATQSG
+1 MAEN
-8 SAAGTGIGASVL
+8 GIGVSVR
-20 RKEDRRFLIGKGRYT
+20 RKEDNRFLIGKGRYT

-44 HAVFVRSPHA
+44 YAAFVRSPHA
-54 HATINSIKTDA
+54 HATINGIDKSA
-65 ARAAPGVVAVLTGT
+65 AEASVGVIAVFTGD

-91 GVTVTSDDGQP
+91 GVTVPSDDGEP
-102 HRAAVHPAL
+102 HRAPAHPAL

-124 IVIAETYAQ
+124 VVIAETQAQ
-133 ARDAAELVE
+133 AREGAEKVG
-142 VDYGILKA
+142 VDYTALPA
-150 VTSTAHAT
+150 VTDTGSAA
-158 DKGQQQIHD
+158 DDGQPQIHD
-167 VAPNNMCF
+167 VAPNNMCY
-175 NWPFGDKAAVEAA
+175 NWPFGDKDAVEAA
-188 FAKAHKVSS
+188 FASAHKVST

-209 MEPRAALGEYNT
+209 MEPRAALAEYNA

-228 HVTTQNPHVHRLVLS
+228 HLTTQNPHVHRLVMS

-248 APEHKLRVVGPDVG
+248 APEHKLRIVSPDVG

-269 FIYAE
+269 FVYAE
-274 ELVVGWACRKVERP
+274 ELVVGWSCRKVNRP
-288 VKWTADRT
+288 VKWTGDRT
-296 EAFLSDAHG
+296 EAFLADAHG
-305 RDHVS
+305 RDHVAT
-310 KAEMAMDKDGN
+310 AEMALDENGK
-321 FLALRVMTNANLG
+321 FLAMRVMTKANLG

-346 YLYAFLLA
+346 YLYAFLFA
-354 GQYRT
+354 GQYTT
-359 PLIYSEV
+359 PLIYSEDKTV
-366 KAVYT
+366 FT
-371 NTSPVDASRG
+371 NPAPVDASRG

-391 ERLVDVCAGD
+391 ERLVDVAAAD
-401 MNMDPAEIRR
+401 MGLEPAEIRR
-411 KNFIPKDAF
+411 RNFIPKDAF

-435 EEALDKALIL
+435 ETALDKALAL
-445 ADYKGFPARAQAAKA
+445 ADYDGFAARAEEAKS
-460 RGKRRGIGLSSYVEA
+460 RGLRRGIGLSSYVEA

-485 QLGGGVGLWESA
+485 QLGAGVGLWESA

-516 GQGHETTFAQLINEL
+516 GQGHETTFAQLVTEQ
-531 LGVPIENVE
+531 LGVPIENIE

-585 AMEAA
+585 ALEAA
-590 EGDIEFANGN
+590 EGDIEFADGN
-600 FSVAGTDK
+600 FTIAGTDK
-608 AMNIAAVAFNAYV
+608 AMNIAEVAFNAYV
-621 PHSYPAGLEPG
+621 PHSYPEGLEPG

-639 DPLNFSFPA
+639 DPMNFSFPA
-648 GTHVCEVEVDPDTGE
+648 GTHICEVEVDPETGV

-672 DDFGRL
+672 DDFGKL
-678 VNPMIVEGQVHGGI
+678 INPMIVEGQVHGGI
-692 VHGIGQALLEGCKYD
+692 VHGIGQALLEVCRYD
-707 SEGQLLTASF
+707 SEGQLITATY

-736 PTVPIHNPL
+736 PTDPPHNPL

-765 IANAL
+765 ITNAL
-770 GIKHI
+770 GVKHI

-780 PENVWRAAHAQQRP
+780 PENVWRAAQ
-794 GQKAA
+794 GAA

>member
-1 MSATQSG
+1 MTEN
-8 SAAGTGIGASVL
+8 GIGVSVR
-20 RKEDRRFLIGKGRYT
+20 RKEDSRFLIGKGNYT
-35 DDINVAGQT
+35 DDINVVGQT

-54 HATINSIKTDA
+54 HATLNGIDTSA
-65 ARAAPGVVAVLTGT
+65 AAAASGVVAIFTGD

-91 GVTVTSDDGQP
+91 GVTVTSDDGEP
-102 HRAAVHPAL
+102 HRAPVHAAL
-111 AQGKVNYVGDHVA
+111 AQDKVNYVGDHIVV
-124 IVIAETYAQ
+124 VIAESLAE

-142 VDYGILKA
+142 VDYGVLPA
-150 VTSTAHAT
+150 VTDTATAA
-158 DKGQQQIHD
+158 DDGQQQIHE

-175 NWPFGDKAAVEAA
+175 NWPFGDKAAVDAVFET
-188 FAKAHKVSS
+188 AHKTST
-197 LDLVNNR
+197 LDLLNNR

-209 MEPRAALGEYNT
+209 MEPRAAIGEYNT

-228 HVTTQNPHVHRLVLS
+228 HLTTQNPHVHRLVLS

-269 FIYAE
+269 FVYAE
-274 ELVVGWACRKVERP
+274 ELVVGWACRKVNRP
-288 VKWTADRT
+288 IKWTADRT

-310 KAEMAMDKDGN
+310 TAEMAMDENGK
-321 FLALRVMTNANLG
+321 FLAMRVHTNANLG
-334 AYLSTFA
+334 AYLSTFS

-354 GQYRT
+354 GQYTT

-366 KAVYT
+366 KAVFT
-371 NTSPVDASRG
+371 NTAPVDASRG
-381 AGRPEATYLL
+381 AGRPEATFLL
-391 ERLVDVCAGD
+391 ERLVDVCAED
-401 MNMDPAEIRR
+401 MDLDAAEIRR
-411 KNFIPKDAF
+411 RNFIPVDAF

-435 EEALDKALIL
+435 NAALEKALLL
-445 ADYKGFPARAQAAKA
+445 ADYEGFPDRADEAVS
-460 RGKRRGIGLSSYVEA
+460 RGKLRGIGISSYVEA

-485 QLGGGVGLWESA
+485 QLGAGVGLWESA

-516 GQGHETTFAQLINEL
+516 GQGHETTFAQLVTEK
-531 LGVPIENVE
+531 LGVPFENIE

-563 GGVAIAKACEKL
+563 GGVAIANACEKL

-585 AMEAA
+585 ALEAA
-590 EGDIEFANGN
+590 EGDMEFSDGN
-600 FSVAGTDK
+600 FTVAGTDK
-608 AMNIAAVAFNAYV
+608 AMSIGEVAFNAYV
-621 PHSYPAGLEPG
+621 PHSYPEGLEPG

-648 GTHVCEVEVDPDTGE
+648 GTHICEVEVDPETGV

-672 DDFGRL
+672 DDFGKL
-678 VNPMIVEGQVHGGI
+678 INPMIVAGQVHGGI
-692 VHGIGQALLEGCKYD
+692 AHGVGQALLEGCQYD
-707 SEGQLLTASF
+707 SEGQLITASF
-717 MDYAMPRADNVPS
+717 MDYAMPRADNLPS

-736 PTVPIHNPL
+736 PTDPPHNPL

-765 IANAL
+765 ITNAL
-770 GIKHI
+770 GVKHI

-780 PENVWRAAHAQQRP
+780 PENVWRAARS
-794 GQKAA
+794 AA

>member
-1 MSATQSG
+1 MTEN
-8 SAAGTGIGASVL
+8 GIGVSVR
-20 RKEDRRFLIGKGRYT
+20 RKEDSRFLIGKGNYT
-35 DDINVAGQT
+35 DDINVVGQT

-54 HATINSIKTDA
+54 HATLNGIDTSA
-65 ARAAPGVVAVLTGT
+65 AAAASGVVAIFTGD

-91 GVTVTSDDGQP
+91 GVTVTSDDGEP
-102 HRAAVHPAL
+102 HRAPVHAAL
-111 AQGKVNYVGDHVA
+111 AQDKVNYVGDHIAV
-124 IVIAETYAQ
+124 VIAESLAE

-142 VDYGILKA
+142 VDYGVLPA
-150 VTSTAHAT
+150 VTDTATAA
-158 DKGQQQIHD
+158 DDGQQQIHE

-175 NWPFGDKAAVEAA
+175 NWPFGDKAAVDAVFET
-188 FAKAHKVSS
+188 AHKTST

-209 MEPRAALGEYNT
+209 MEPRAAIGEYNT

-228 HVTTQNPHVHRLVLS
+228 HLTTQNPHVHRLVLS

-269 FIYAE
+269 FVYAE
-274 ELVVGWACRKVERP
+274 ELVVGWACRKVNRP
-288 VKWTADRT
+288 IKWTADRT

-310 KAEMAMDKDGN
+310 TAEMAMDENGK
-321 FLALRVMTNANLG
+321 FLAMRVHTNANLG
-334 AYLSTFA
+334 AYLSTFS

-354 GQYRT
+354 GQYTT

-366 KAVYT
+366 KAVFT
-371 NTSPVDASRG
+371 NTAPVDASRG
-381 AGRPEATYLL
+381 AGRPEATFLL
-391 ERLVDVCAGD
+391 ERLVDVCAED
-401 MNMDPAEIRR
+401 MDLDAAEIRR
-411 KNFIPKDAF
+411 RNFIPVDAF

-435 EEALDKALIL
+435 NAALEKALLL
-445 ADYKGFPARAQAAKA
+445 ADYEGFPDRADEAVS
-460 RGKRRGIGLSSYVEA
+460 RGKLRGIGISSYVEA

-485 QLGGGVGLWESA
+485 QLGAGVGLWESA

-516 GQGHETTFAQLINEL
+516 GQGHETTFAQLVTEK
-531 LGVPIENVE
+531 LGVPFENIE

-563 GGVAIAKACEKL
+563 GGVAIANACEKL

-585 AMEAA
+585 ALEAA
-590 EGDIEFANGN
+590 EDDMEFSDGN
-600 FSVAGTDK
+600 FTVAGTDK
-608 AMNIAAVAFNAYV
+608 AMSIGEVAFNAYV
-621 PHSYPAGLEPG
+621 PHSYPEGLEPG

-648 GTHVCEVEVDPDTGE
+648 GTHICEVEVDPETGV

-672 DDFGRL
+672 DDFGKL
-678 VNPMIVEGQVHGGI
+678 INPMIVAGQVHGGI
-692 VHGIGQALLEGCKYD
+692 AHGVGQALLEGCQYD
-707 SEGQLLTASF
+707 SEGQLITASF
-717 MDYAMPRADNVPS
+717 MDYAMPRADNLPS

-736 PTVPIHNPL
+736 PTDPPHNPL

-765 IANAL
+765 ITNAL
-770 GIKHI
+770 GVKHI

-780 PENVWRAAHAQQRP
+780 PENVWRAARS
-794 GQKAA
+794 AA

>member
-1 MSATQSG
+1 MTEN
-8 SAAGTGIGASVL
+8 GIGVSVR
-20 RKEDRRFLIGKGRYT
+20 RKEDSRFLIGKGNYT
-35 DDINVAGQT
+35 DDINVVGQT

-54 HATINSIKTDA
+54 HATLNGIDTSA
-65 ARAAPGVVAVLTGT
+65 AAAASGVVAIFTGD

-91 GVTVTSDDGQP
+91 GVTVTSDDGEP
-102 HRAAVHPAL
+102 HRAPVHAAL
-111 AQGKVNYVGDHVA
+111 AQDKVNYVGDHIAV
-124 IVIAETYAQ
+124 VIAESLAE

-142 VDYGILKA
+142 VDYGVLPA
-150 VTSTAHAT
+150 VTDTATAA
-158 DKGQQQIHD
+158 DDGQQQIHE

-175 NWPFGDKAAVEAA
+175 NWPFGDKAAVDAVFET
-188 FAKAHKVSS
+188 AHKTST
-197 LDLVNNR
+197 LDLLNNR

-209 MEPRAALGEYNT
+209 MEPRAAIGEYNT

-228 HVTTQNPHVHRLVLS
+228 HLTTQNPHVHRLVLS

-269 FIYAE
+269 FVYAE
-274 ELVVGWACRKVERP
+274 ELVVGWACRKVNRP
-288 VKWTADRT
+288 IKWTADRT

-310 KAEMAMDKDGN
+310 TAEMAMDENGK
-321 FLALRVMTNANLG
+321 FLAMRVHTNANLG
-334 AYLSTFA
+334 AYLSTFS

-354 GQYRT
+354 GQYTT

-366 KAVYT
+366 KAVFT
-371 NTSPVDASRG
+371 NTAPVDASRG
-381 AGRPEATYLL
+381 AGRPEATFLL
-391 ERLVDVCAGD
+391 ERLVDVCAED
-401 MNMDPAEIRR
+401 MDLDAAEIRR
-411 KNFIPKDAF
+411 RNFIPVDAF

-435 EEALDKALIL
+435 NAALEKALLL
-445 ADYKGFPARAQAAKA
+445 ADYEGFPDRADEAVS
-460 RGKRRGIGLSSYVEA
+460 RGKLRGIGISSYVEA

-485 QLGGGVGLWESA
+485 QLGAGVGLWESA

-516 GQGHETTFAQLINEL
+516 GQGHETTFAQLVTEK
-531 LGVPIENVE
+531 LGVPFENIE

-563 GGVAIAKACEKL
+563 GGVAIANACEKL

-585 AMEAA
+585 ALEAA
-590 EGDIEFANGN
+590 EDDMEFSDGN
-600 FSVAGTDK
+600 FTVAGTDK
-608 AMNIAAVAFNAYV
+608 AMSIGEVAFNAYV
-621 PHSYPAGLEPG
+621 PHSYPEGLEPG

-648 GTHVCEVEVDPDTGE
+648 GSHICEVEVDPETGV

-672 DDFGRL
+672 DDFGKL
-678 VNPMIVEGQVHGGI
+678 INPMIVAGQVHGGI
-692 VHGIGQALLEGCKYD
+692 AHGVGQALLEGCQYD
-707 SEGQLLTASF
+707 SEGQLITASF
-717 MDYAMPRADNVPS
+717 MDYAMPRADNLPS

-736 PTVPIHNPL
+736 PTDPPHNPL

-765 IANAL
+765 ITNAL
-770 GIKHI
+770 GVKHI

-780 PENVWRAAHAQQRP
+780 PENVWRAARS
-794 GQKAA
+794 AA

>member
-1 MSATQSG
+1 MVDNG
-8 SAAGTGIGASVL
+8 VGVSVR
-20 RKEDRRFLIGKGRYT
+20 RKEDNRFLIGKGNYT
-35 DDINVAGQT
+35 DDINLVGQT

-54 HATINSIKTDA
+54 HATINSIDTSEA
-65 ARAAPGVVAVLTGT
+65 AASDGVIAIFTGD

-91 GVTVTSDDGQP
+91 GVTVTSDDGDP
-102 HRAAVHPAL
+102 HRAPVHSAL

-124 IVIAETYAQ
+124 IVIAETLGQ
-133 ARDAAELVE
+133 ARDASEKVE
-142 VDYGILKA
+142 VDYGVLSA
-150 VTSTAHAT
+150 VTDTSTAA
-158 DKGQQQIHD
+158 DDGQQQIHD
-167 VAPNNMCF
+167 IAPNNVCF
-175 NWPFGDKAAVEAA
+175 NWPFGDKAAVDAA
-188 FAKAHKVSS
+188 FEGAHKVSS
-197 LDLVNNR
+197 LELINNR

-209 MEPRAALGEYNT
+209 MEPRAAIAEYNS

-228 HVTTQNPHVHRLVLS
+228 QLTTQNPHVHRLVLS

-262 GGFGAKI
+262 GGFGAKV
-269 FIYAE
+269 FVYAE
-274 ELVVGWACRKVERP
+274 ELVVGWACRKVNRP

-310 KAEMAMDKDGN
+310 TAEMAMDENGK
-321 FLALRVMTNANLG
+321 FLALRVYTKANLG

-354 GQYRT
+354 GQYTT

-366 KAVYT
+366 KAVFT

-381 AGRPEATYLL
+381 AGRPEATFLV
-391 ERLVDVCAGD
+391 ERLVDVCANDLGL
-401 MNMDPAEIRR
+401 DPAEIRR
-411 KNFIPKDAF
+411 RNFIPVDAF

-435 EEALDKALIL
+435 EAALDKALAL
-445 ADYKGFPARAQAAKA
+445 ADYEGFALRAEEAKS

-485 QLGGGVGLWESA
+485 QLGAGVGLWESA

-516 GQGHETTFAQLINEL
+516 GQGHETTFAQLVTEQ
-531 LGVPIENVE
+531 LGVPFENIE

-563 GGVAIAKACEKL
+563 GGVAIANACEKL

-585 AMEAA
+585 ALEAA
-590 EGDIEFANGN
+590 EGDIEFAEGN
-600 FSVAGTDK
+600 FTVTGTDK
-608 AMNIAAVAFNAYV
+608 AMSIGEVAFNAYV
-621 PHSYPAGLEPG
+621 PHSYPEGLEPG

-648 GTHVCEVEVDPDTGE
+648 GTHVCEVEVDLETGE

-672 DDFGRL
+672 DDFGKL
-678 VNPMIVEGQVHGGI
+678 INPMIVEGQVHGGI
-692 VHGIGQALLEGCKYD
+692 VHGVGQALLEGCRYD
-707 SEGQLLTASF
+707 SEGQLITASY
-717 MDYAMPRADNVPS
+717 MDYAMPRADDVPS

-736 PTVPIHNPL
+736 PTDPPHNPL

-765 IANAL
+765 ITNAL
-770 GIKHI
+770 NVKHI

-780 PENVWRAAHAQQRP
+780 PENVWRAAQS
-794 GQKAA
+794 AA

>member
-1 MSATQSG
+1 
-8 SAAGTGIGASVL
+8 
-20 RKEDRRFLIGKGRYT
+20 
-35 DDINVAGQT
+35 
-44 HAVFVRSPHA
+44 
-54 HATINSIKTDA
+54 
-65 ARAAPGVVAVLTGT
+65 
-79 DLAADGIGPLIC
+79 
-91 GVTVTSDDGQP
+91 
-102 HRAAVHPAL
+102 
-111 AQGKVNYVGDHVA
+111 
-124 IVIAETYAQ
+124 
-133 ARDAAELVE
+133 
-142 VDYGILKA
+142 
-150 VTSTAHAT
+150 
-158 DKGQQQIHD
+158 QQQIHD
-167 VAPNNMCF
+167 VAPDNVCF
-175 NWPFGDKAAVEAA
+175 NWPFGDKAAVDAA
-188 FAKAHKVSS
+188 FESAHKISS
-197 LDLVNNR
+197 IELTNNR

-209 MEPRAALGEYNT
+209 MEPRAALGEYNS

-228 HVTTQNPHVHRLVLS
+228 HLTTQNPHVHRLVLA

-269 FIYAE
+269 FVYAE
-274 ELVVGWACRKVERP
+274 ELVVGWACRKVNRP
-288 VKWTADRT
+288 VKWTADRG
-296 EAFLSDAHG
+296 EAFMADAHG

-310 KAEMAMDKDGN
+310 KAEMALDANGK
-321 FLALRVMTNANLG
+321 FLALRVHTTANLG

-354 GQYRT
+354 GQYST

-366 KAVYT
+366 KAVFT
-371 NTSPVDASRG
+371 NTAPVDASRG

-391 ERLVDVCAGD
+391 ERLADVCAAD
-401 MNMDPAEIRR
+401 MGLDPAEIRR
-411 KNFIPKDAF
+411 RNFIPKDAF

-435 EEALDKALIL
+435 EAALDQALEL
-445 ADYKGFPARAQAAKA
+445 ADRAGFEARAAEAKS
-460 RGKRRGIGLSSYVEA
+460 RGKLRGIGFSSYVEA

-516 GQGHETTFAQLINEL
+516 GQGHETTFAQLVCDQ
-531 LGVPIENVE
+531 LGVPFDNIE

-563 GGVAIAKACEKL
+563 GGVAIAKACDKL

-590 EGDIEFANGN
+590 EGDIEFAGGN
-600 FSVAGTDK
+600 YTVAGTDK
-608 AMNIAAVAFNAYV
+608 SMNIAEVAFTAYV
-621 PHSYPAGLEPG
+621 PHNYPEGVEPG

-639 DPLNFSFPA
+639 DPMNFSFPA
-648 GTHVCEVEVDPDTGE
+648 GTHICEVEVDPDTGE
-663 VEIVKYSAV
+663 VEIVDYTAV
-672 DDFGRL
+672 DDFGKL

-692 VHGIGQALLEGCKYD
+692 VHGIGQALLEGCQYD
-707 SEGQLLTASF
+707 GDGQLVTASF
-717 MDYAMPRADNVPS
+717 MDYAMPRADNAPD
-730 FDVDYA
+730 FRIGYA
-736 PTVPIHNPL
+736 PTDPPDNPL

-765 IANAL
+765 IANAI
-770 GIKHI
+770 GVKHVE
-775 DMPAT
+775 MPAT
-780 PENVWRAAHAQQRP
+780 PETVWRACQR
-794 GQKAA
+794 AA

>member
-1 MSATQSG
+1 MREQ
-8 SAAGTGIGASVL
+8 GIGASVR
-20 RKEDRRFLIGKGRYT
+20 RKEDQRFLLGKGRYT

-44 HAVFVRSPHA
+44 HAYFLRSPHA
-54 HATINSIKTDA
+54 HAVIEGIDTSA
-65 ARAAPGVVAVLTGT
+65 AAAAPGVVAVLTGD

-91 GVTVTSDDGQP
+91 GVTVTSDDGEP
-102 HRAAVHPAL
+102 HRAPAHPAL
-111 AQGKVNYVGDHVA
+111 AQGKVNHVGDHVA
-124 IVIAETYAQ
+124 IVIAETLTQAQ
-133 ARDAAELVE
+133 DAAELVD
-142 VDYGILKA
+142 VKYRPLPA
-150 VTSTAHAT
+150 VSSTGDAAGE
-158 DKGQQQIHD
+158 GQQQIHD
-167 VAPNNMCF
+167 VAPNNVCF
-175 NWPFGDKAAVEAA
+175 NWPFGDKAANDEA
-188 FAKAHKVSS
+188 FASAHKISS
-197 LDLVNNR
+197 IELTNNR

-209 MEPRAALGEYNT
+209 MEPRAALGEYNS

-228 HVTTQNPHVHRLVLS
+228 HMTTQNPHVHRLVLA

-269 FIYAE
+269 FVYAE
-274 ELVVGWACRKVERP
+274 ELVVGWACRKINRP
-288 VKWTADRT
+288 VKWTGDRS
-296 EAFLSDAHG
+296 EAFMADAHG

-310 KAEMAMDKDGN
+310 RAEMALDENGG
-321 FLALRVMTNANLG
+321 FLAMRVHTTANLG
-334 AYLSTFA
+334 AYLSTFS

-354 GQYRT
+354 GQYAT

-366 KAVYT
+366 KAVFT
-371 NTSPVDASRG
+371 NTAPVDASRG

-391 ERLVDVCAGD
+391 ERLVDVCAAD
-401 MNMDPAEIRR
+401 MGLDPAEIRR
-411 KNFIPKDAF
+411 RNFIPKDAF

-435 EEALDKALIL
+435 EAALDQAMEL
-445 ADYKGFPARAQAAKA
+445 ADYAGFAARAEEARS
-460 RGKRRGIGLSSYVEA
+460 RGKLRGIGFSSYVEA

-516 GQGHETTFAQLINEL
+516 GQGHETTFAQLVCDQ
-531 LGVPIENVE
+531 LGVPFENIE

-547 KTQFGMGTYG
+547 RTQFGMGTYG

-563 GGVAIAKACEKL
+563 GGVAIAKACDKL
-575 IAKGK
+575 IAKGR

-590 EGDIEFANGN
+590 EGDIEFADGN
-600 FSVAGTDK
+600 YTVAGTDK
-608 AMNIAAVAFNAYV
+608 SMNIAEVAFTAYV
-621 PHSYPAGLEPG
+621 PHNYPEGVEPG

-639 DPLNFSFPA
+639 DPMNFSFPA
-648 GTHVCEVEVDPDTGE
+648 GTHICEVEVDPDTGE
-663 VEIVKYSAV
+663 VEIADYTAV

-692 VHGIGQALLEGCKYD
+692 VHGIGQALLEGCRYD
-707 SEGQLLTASF
+707 SDGQLVTASF
-717 MDYAMPRADNVPS
+717 MDYAMPRADNAPD
-730 FDVDYA
+730 FRIGYA
-736 PTVPIHNPL
+736 PTDPPHNPL

-765 IANAL
+765 IANAI
-770 GIKHI
+770 GARHVE
-775 DMPAT
+775 MPAT
-780 PENVWRAAHAQQRP
+780 PETVWRACQS
-794 GQKAA
+794 AA

>member
-1 MSATQSG
+1 YEVLPAVTDTAT
-8 SAAGTGIGASVL
+8 AA
-20 RKEDRRFLIGKGRYT
+20 D
-35 DDINVAGQT
+35 AGQ
-44 HAVFVRSPHA
+44 P
-54 HATINSIKTDA
+54 
-65 ARAAPGVVAVLTGT
+65 
-79 DLAADGIGPLIC
+79 
-91 GVTVTSDDGQP
+91 
-102 HRAAVHPAL
+102 
-111 AQGKVNYVGDHVA
+111 
-124 IVIAETYAQ
+124 
-133 ARDAAELVE
+133 
-142 VDYGILKA
+142 
-150 VTSTAHAT
+150 
-158 DKGQQQIHD
+158 QIHA
-167 VAPNNMCF
+167 VAPNNVCY
-175 NWPFGDKAAVEAA
+175 NWPFGDKAAVAAA
-188 FAKAHKVSS
+188 FESAHKVSR
-197 LDLVNNR
+197 LELVNNR

-209 MEPRAALGEYNT
+209 MEPRAALGEYNA

-228 HVTTQNPHVHRLVLS
+228 HMTTQNPHVHRLVLA

-269 FIYAE
+269 FVYAE
-274 ELVVGWACRKVERP
+274 ELVVGWACRKVNRP
-288 VKWTADRT
+288 VKWTAERT

-305 RDHVS
+305 RDHVAI
-310 KAEMAMDKDGN
+310 AEMAMDANGK
-321 FLALRVMTNANLG
+321 FLAMRVHTRANLG

-341 TMVPS
+341 TMIPS
-346 YLYAFLLA
+346 YLYAFLFA
-354 GQYRT
+354 GQYAT

-366 KAVYT
+366 KAVFT
-371 NTSPVDASRG
+371 NTAPVDASRG

-391 ERLVDVCAGD
+391 ERLVDVAAAD
-401 MNMDPAEIRR
+401 MGLDPAEIRR
-411 KNFIPKDAF
+411 RNFIPKDAF

-435 EEALDKALIL
+435 EAALDKAMVL
-445 ADYKGFPARAQAAKA
+445 ADYAGFPKRAEQARQQG
-460 RGKRRGIGLSSYVEA
+460 RRRGIGFSSYVEA

-516 GQGHETTFAQLINEL
+516 GQGHETTFAQLVNEL
-531 LGVPIENVE
+531 LGVSIENIE

-547 KTQFGMGTYG
+547 RTQFGMGTYG

-585 AMEAA
+585 ALEAA
-590 EGDIEFANGN
+590 EQDIEFSAGN

-608 AMNIAAVAFNAYV
+608 SMDIAAVAFNAYV
-621 PHSYPAGLEPG
+621 PHSYPEGVEPG
-632 FDENAFF
+632 FDENAFY
-639 DPLNFSFPA
+639 DPTNFSFPA
-648 GTHVCEVEVDPDTGE
+648 GTHICEVEVDPETGV
-663 VEIVKYSAV
+663 VEIVNYSAV

-692 VHGIGQALLEGCKYD
+692 AHGVGQALMEVCRYD
-707 SEGQLLTASF
+707 ADGQLSTASF
-717 MDYAMPRADNVPS
+717 MDYTMPRADNLPS
-730 FDVDYA
+730 FKVDYA
-736 PTVPIHNPL
+736 PTNPPDNPL

-770 GIKHI
+770 GVKHI

-780 PENVWRAAHAQQRP
+780 PENVWRAAR
-794 GQKAA
+794 AAA